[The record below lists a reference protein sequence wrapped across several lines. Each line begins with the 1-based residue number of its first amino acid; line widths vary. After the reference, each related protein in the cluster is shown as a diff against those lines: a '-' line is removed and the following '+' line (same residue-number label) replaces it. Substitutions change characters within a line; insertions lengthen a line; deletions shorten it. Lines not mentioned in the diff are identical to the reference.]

1 MADILLVEDKDS
13 LRRVLRLTLE
23 NAGYTVAE
31 AADARAA
38 LNEIA
43 NSRHR
48 LVLTDLR
55 MPNGSG
61 LDVLRSARS
70 ADADVPVIVM
80 TAFGSIDEAVQA
92 MKDGAHDFLQKPVDS
107 NHLLLLVD
115 RALEQARLRTENILL
130 REEWS
135 RRYGFPRI
143 IGESEV
149 VKRAVAETQRVAQT
163 EATVLLLG
171 ESGTGKELFARAVH
185 HLSPRRDQPFVA
197 INCAAIPET
206 LIENELFGHERGA
219 FTGASDRRQGKF
231 ELAGGGT
238 VFLDEIGEL
247 PLGVQGKL
255 LRAIEEKMI
264 DRIGGRAPV
273 AVDVRVVA
281 ATNKDLKTAVDNG
294 QFRGDL
300 FFRLAVFPIEIPPLR
315 ERGAFTGASD
325 RRQGKFE
332 LAGGGTVFLDEIG
345 ELPLGVQG
353 KLLRAIEEK
362 MIDRIGGRAP
372 VAVDVRVV
380 AATNKDLKTAVDN
393 GQFRG
398 DLFFRLAVFP
408 IEIPPLR
415 DRGDDVTLL
424 ARHFAAEIG
433 RELRGRE
440 AQLSDEA
447 VAALKL
453 HRWPGNVRELEN
465 AIERAC
471 ILSDTLKL
479 EPADLGLG
487 PTATDGPDA
496 LQQVDLSGT
505 LSDVA
510 HRVLRIV
517 ERRKIQAALVANDG
531 NKSKTAEDLGV
542 SYKTLLNK
550 IKDYTL

>member
-23 NAGYTVAE
+23 NAGYSVAE
-31 AADARAA
+31 AIDARAA

-43 NSRHR
+43 TSRHR

-61 LDVLRSARS
+61 LDVLRSAHA

-92 MKDGAHDFLQKPVDS
+92 MKDGAHDFLEKPVDS
-107 NHLLLLVD
+107 NHLLLLVE
-115 RALEQARLRTENILL
+115 RALEQARLRTENVLL

-143 IGESEV
+143 LGESETL
-149 VKRAVAETQRVAQT
+149 KRAVGETQRVAQT
-163 EATVLLLG
+163 ETTVLLLG

-185 HLSPRRDQPFVA
+185 HLSARRDNPFVA

-219 FTGASDRRQGKF
+219 FTGATDRRQGKF
-231 ELAGGGT
+231 ELATGGT

-255 LRAIEEKMI
+255 LRAIEEKVV
-264 DRIGGRAPV
+264 DRIGGSAPV

-281 ATNKDLKTAVDNG
+281 ATNKDLKAAVANG

-300 FFRLAVFPIEIPPLR
+300 FFRLAVFPIE
-315 ERGAFTGASD
+315 
-325 RRQGKFE
+325 
-332 LAGGGTVFLDEIG
+332 V
-345 ELPLGVQG
+345 
-353 KLLRAIEEK
+353 
-362 MIDRIGGRAP
+362 
-372 VAVDVRVV
+372 
-380 AATNKDLKTAVDN
+380 
-393 GQFRG
+393 
-398 DLFFRLAVFP
+398 
-408 IEIPPLR
+408 PPLR
-415 DRGDDVTLL
+415 DRGDDIIML
-424 ARHFAAEIG
+424 AQHFAAEIG

-440 AQLSDEA
+440 AQISPAA
-447 VAALKL
+447 VDALK
-453 HRWPGNVRELEN
+453 HHHWPGNVRELEN

-471 ILSDTLKL
+471 ILSDSLTL

-487 PTATDGPDA
+487 ASATHEIES
-496 LQQVDLSGT
+496 LEQLDLSGT
-505 LSDVA
+505 LSEVA
-510 HRVLRIV
+510 HRALRVV
-517 ERRKIQAALVANDG
+517 ERKKIIRALEANNG

-550 IKDYTL
+550 IKEYAL

>member
-23 NAGYTVAE
+23 NAGYSVTE
-31 AADARAA
+31 AVDASSA

-43 NSRHR
+43 TTRHR

-61 LDVLRSARS
+61 LDVLRSARN

-80 TAFGSIDEAVQA
+80 TAFGSVDEAVQA

-107 NHLLLLVD
+107 NHLLLLVG
-115 RALEQARLRTENILL
+115 RALEQARLRTENVLL

-143 IGESEV
+143 LGESEAL
-149 VKRAVAETQRVAQT
+149 KRSVGETQRVAQT

-185 HLSPRRDQPFVA
+185 HLSSRRDKPFVA

-231 ELAGGGT
+231 ELATGGT

-247 PLGVQGKL
+247 PLAVQGKL
-255 LRAIEEKMI
+255 LRAIEEKVV
-264 DRIGGRAPV
+264 DRIGGRSPI

-281 ATNKDLKTAVDNG
+281 ATNKDLKAAVENN
-294 QFRGDL
+294 
-300 FFRLAVFPIEIPPLR
+300 E
-315 ERGAFTGASD
+315 
-325 RRQGKFE
+325 
-332 LAGGGTVFLDEIG
+332 
-345 ELPLGVQG
+345 
-353 KLLRAIEEK
+353 
-362 MIDRIGGRAP
+362 
-372 VAVDVRVV
+372 
-380 AATNKDLKTAVDN
+380 
-393 GQFRG
+393 FRG

-415 DRGDDVTLL
+415 DRGDDVLLL

-433 RELRGRE
+433 KDLRGRE
-440 AQLSDEA
+440 AQLNPEA
-447 VAALKL
+447 EMALRE

-471 ILSDTLKL
+471 ILSDTMIL
-479 EPADLGLG
+479 EPRDLSVGR
-487 PTATDGPDA
+487 ASDA
-496 LQQVDLSGT
+496 GDEVFPQLDLSGT
-505 LSDVA
+505 LSDVG
-510 HRVLRIV
+510 HRALRLV
-517 ERRKIQAALVANDG
+517 ERRKIVHVLEANLG

-550 IKDYTL
+550 MKEYAL

>member
-1 MADILLVEDKDS
+1 VADILLVEDKDS

-23 NAGYTVAE
+23 NAGYSVAE
-31 AADARAA
+31 AIDARAA

-43 NSRHR
+43 TSRHR

-61 LDVLRSARS
+61 LDVLRSARA

-107 NHLLLLVD
+107 NHLLLLVE
-115 RALEQARLRTENILL
+115 RALEQARLRTENVLL

-143 IGESEV
+143 LGESETL
-149 VKRAVAETQRVAQT
+149 KRAVGETQRVAQT

-185 HLSPRRDQPFVA
+185 HLSARRDNPFVA

-219 FTGASDRRQGKF
+219 FTGATDRRQGKF
-231 ELAGGGT
+231 ELASGGT

-255 LRAIEEKMI
+255 LRAIEEKVV
-264 DRIGGRAPV
+264 DRIGGSAPV

-281 ATNKDLKTAVDNG
+281 ATNKDLKAAVDNG

-300 FFRLAVFPIEIPPLR
+300 FFRLAVFPIE
-315 ERGAFTGASD
+315 
-325 RRQGKFE
+325 
-332 LAGGGTVFLDEIG
+332 V
-345 ELPLGVQG
+345 
-353 KLLRAIEEK
+353 
-362 MIDRIGGRAP
+362 
-372 VAVDVRVV
+372 
-380 AATNKDLKTAVDN
+380 
-393 GQFRG
+393 
-398 DLFFRLAVFP
+398 
-408 IEIPPLR
+408 PPLR
-415 DRGDDVTLL
+415 DRSDDIILL
-424 ARHFAAEIG
+424 AQHFAAEIG

-440 AQLSDEA
+440 AQLSPGAID
-447 VAALKL
+447 ALKQ
-453 HRWPGNVRELEN
+453 HHWPGNVRELEN

-471 ILSDTLKL
+471 ILSDSLTL

-487 PTATDGPDA
+487 PSATHEIES
-496 LQQVDLSGT
+496 LEQLDLSGT
-505 LSDVA
+505 LSEVA
-510 HRVLRIV
+510 HRALRVV
-517 ERRKIQAALVANDG
+517 ERKKIARALEANNG

-550 IKDYTL
+550 IKEYAL